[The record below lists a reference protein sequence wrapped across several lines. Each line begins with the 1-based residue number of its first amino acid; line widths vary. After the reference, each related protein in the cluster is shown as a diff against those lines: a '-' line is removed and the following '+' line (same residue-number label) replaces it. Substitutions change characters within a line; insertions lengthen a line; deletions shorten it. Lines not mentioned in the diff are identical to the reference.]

1 MNELSRIS
9 DLTIDEH
16 IERIQRCLQRTR
28 DSIFETVVTIKE
40 CKEQLGD
47 DVFQNEVS
55 ERLGMS
61 PSTLNRWLSIGNC
74 EFIMNNKDNV
84 PSTFSGLYSI
94 SRLEK
99 KYTTFYPKDSDSRLQ
114 KLIDEDSI
122 QLSSQNNDILELEQR
137 IDSLIKRRN
146 KKIRE
151 KKMVG
156 LNSGVYQSQTKQTT
170 LDELVTNRELFRTF
184 VINLNSNQIT
194 KWGDDSIFEMDIRD
208 EFPLHEIRSPNLTD
222 LVVCLIRVPMK
233 KINVGLKVMKSFGFT
248 YRDTFV
254 PQDDVSGLRNVK
266 DEIVIIRGERG
277 TNKSELGTT
286 IKSSKITDVLEY
298 CEDNFR
304 EPMLVVFDDVE
315 RTNWVSIND

>member
-61 PSTLNRWLSIGNC
+61 PSTLNRWLSIGNS

-194 KWGDDSIFEMDIRD
+194 KWGDDSVFEMDIRD

-315 RTNWVSIND
+315 RNNWVSIND

>member
-1 MNELSRIS
+1 MKELFRVS
-9 DLTIDEH
+9 DLTIDDH
-16 IERIQRCLQRTR
+16 IERIQRCLQRTSE
-28 DSIFETVVTIKE
+28 SIFETVISIKE

-61 PSTLNRWLSIGNC
+61 PSTLNRWLSIGNS

-114 KLIDEDSI
+114 KLIDEESI

-170 LDELVTNRELFRTF
+170 LNELVTN
-184 VINLNSNQIT
+184 
-194 KWGDDSIFEMDIRD
+194 
-208 EFPLHEIRSPNLTD
+208 
-222 LVVCLIRVPMK
+222 VCRQNILD
-233 KINVGLKVMKSFGFT
+233 
-248 YRDTFV
+248 Y
-254 PQDDVSGLRNVK
+254 
-266 DEIVIIRGERG
+266 
-277 TNKSELGTT
+277 
-286 IKSSKITDVLEY
+286 
-298 CEDNFR
+298 
-304 EPMLVVFDDVE
+304 
-315 RTNWVSIND
+315 

>member
-40 CKEQLGD
+40 CKDQLGD

-254 PQDDVSGLRNVK
+254 PQDNVSGLRNVK

>member
-254 PQDDVSGLRNVK
+254 PQDNVSGLRNVK

>member
-99 KYTTFYPKDSDSRLQ
+99 KYNTFYPKDSDSRLQ

-304 EPMLVVFDDVE
+304 EPMLVVFDDVD
-315 RTNWVSIND
+315 RSNWVCTTE